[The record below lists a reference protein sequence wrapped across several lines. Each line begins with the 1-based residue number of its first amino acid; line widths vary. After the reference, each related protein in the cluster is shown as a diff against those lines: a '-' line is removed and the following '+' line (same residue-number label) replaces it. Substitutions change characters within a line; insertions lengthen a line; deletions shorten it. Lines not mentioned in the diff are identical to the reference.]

1 MNAIPFLKWTKWY
14 VATSVILILLSLVGI
29 FGLGFRYSVEFVG
42 GSNLSYRISPEM
54 VNEAVVTDYAQ
65 SVGINVKSVRFEE
78 NVVDIRTEALSDQQE
93 KGIREYL
100 AQRSGEAFAVL
111 RVETVG
117 PSLSQDNLVKTAIA
131 VGLGVLGILLY
142 TAYAYKNFNFAFGA
156 VAALFHDVFILIGA
170 YAFFS
175 YFFGAELDT
184 LFVTAALTTMSFSVH
199 DTIVMYDQMRM
210 YVRKYGTK
218 DIETHANRAIT
229 DTIVRSI
236 NNSLT
241 IAFML
246 LALLLLGGST
256 IRFFAGALLVG
267 TIIGTYSSPFVSIPL
282 AVWLEK
288 RKRATHVDAKK
299 AGKK

>member
-1 MNAIPFLKWTKWY
+1 MKAIPFLKWTKWY
-14 VATSVILILLSLVGI
+14 MGTSVVLILLSLLGI

-42 GSNLSYRISPEM
+42 GSNLSYQVP
-54 VNEAVVTDYAQ
+54 V
-65 SVGINVKSVRFEE
+65 SVDETVIREIATEQEIELNAIRFTEGTVE
-78 NVVDIRTEALSDQQE
+78 LRTPALSDQQE
-93 KGIREYL
+93 RNFRAAL
-100 AQRSGEAFAVL
+100 AQKAGDEFAVL
-111 RVETVG
+111 RIETVG
-117 PSLSQDNLVKTAIA
+117 PSLSQDNLVKTGIA

-142 TAYAYKNFNFAFGA
+142 TAYAFKNVNFALGA
-156 VAALFHDVFILIGA
+156 VIALFHDVFILIGSYA
-170 YAFFS
+170 YFT

-210 YVRKYGTK
+210 YIRKFGTK
-218 DIETHANRAIT
+218 DIETHANRAIS

-241 IAFML
+241 IMFML

-256 IRFFAGALLVG
+256 IRFFAGALLIG

-288 RKRATHVDAKK
+288 RKRK
-299 AGKK
+299 